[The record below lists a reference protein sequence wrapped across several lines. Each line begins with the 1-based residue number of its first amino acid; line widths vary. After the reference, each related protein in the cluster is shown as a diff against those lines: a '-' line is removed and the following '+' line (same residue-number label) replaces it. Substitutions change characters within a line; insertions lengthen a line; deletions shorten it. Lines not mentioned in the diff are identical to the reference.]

1 MNNNTGFFIVMLTI
15 LVLFFTFIGSK
26 VVTDKII
33 MDTIL
38 DMAKMGYYQKIING
52 KVLWVKDDK

>member
-1 MNNNTGFFIVMLTI
+1 MNKNTGFFIVMLTI

-38 DMAKMGYYQKIING
+38 DMAKIGYYQKIVDG
-52 KVLWVKDDK
+52 KVLWIKDKK